1 MAQPELIDTD
11 SRR

>member
-11 SRR
+11 SSR